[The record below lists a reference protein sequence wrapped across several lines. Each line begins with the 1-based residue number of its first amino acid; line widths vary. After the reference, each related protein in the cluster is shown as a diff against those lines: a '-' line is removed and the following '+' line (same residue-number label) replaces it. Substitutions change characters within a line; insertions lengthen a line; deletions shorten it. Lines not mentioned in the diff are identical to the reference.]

1 MEEAGATT
9 NQQSSSSKTAQV
21 EALSALLEGA
31 GLEPADLL
39 TALTALAESKKATAV
54 PPDKGKSIYQDKELV
69 YEDESAFIYRRGD
82 TTNKIYYLRFYDK
95 KTKKPFIK
103 SLGEKDRV
111 KALTKARLIYQDL
124 KGKVDRGERLKTITA
139 EELVK
144 IHLDQYEKKI
154 TPIPRQ
160 GITPETYKLKKY
172 YCSNWLEFLD
182 HIGMSKRSIDQVKPE
197 WTRDYGY
204 WLLKKPKP
212 DGTTRGVEQINNSI
226 TEITKMYHQVAV
238 RDRYISKDQVP
249 EIDRLKQS
257 PDDSYKRDIL
267 STQQYERLWK
277 FMYYKWI
284 PEKGI
289 TEAEKQKR
297 IIFYNA
303 IGILYNTGLRP
314 KELLGLKVVEI
325 TKNEA
330 DSKELQKTHLKI
342 KVRATNSKTGKSR
355 IIVSP
360 VKQRVDRIKKAYK
373 ELGVEHQSNDY
384 FIFNPHSKE
393 RKQYTRQALYQRLQE
408 VLEKSGLKQ
417 ELAEDSKKVSLYSS
431 RHAFITWRL
440 RYGNVPIH
448 LVAKVAGTSIQKI
461 EQTYGHIEV
470 EKQTQLLTRNQG
482 YAKTAE
488 VDLTAKLE
496 VEDLVFTPDIN
507 IKEERQNKID
517 LK

>member
-1 MEEAGATT
+1 MEEAEATT
-9 NQQSSSSKTAQV
+9 NQQSNSSKTAQV

-54 PPDKGKSIYQDKELV
+54 PPEKGRSIYQDKELV

-82 TTNKIYYLRFYDK
+82 TTNKIYYIRFYDK

-139 EELVK
+139 EELVR

-172 YCSNWLEFLD
+172 YCSNWLEFLE

-226 TEITKMYHQVAV
+226 TEITKMYQQVAV

-267 STQQYERLWK
+267 STQQYEKLWK

-482 YAKTAE
+482 YARTAE

-496 VEDLVFTPDIN
+496 VEDMVFTPELN
-507 IKEERQNKID
+507 IKEERHNKID
-517 LK
+517 PK